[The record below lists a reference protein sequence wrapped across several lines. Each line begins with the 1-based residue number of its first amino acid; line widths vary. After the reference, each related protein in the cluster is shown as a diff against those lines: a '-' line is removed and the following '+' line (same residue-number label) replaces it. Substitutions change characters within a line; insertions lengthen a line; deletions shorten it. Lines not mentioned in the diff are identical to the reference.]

1 VPAETRSL
9 ARARLI
15 ARAPRIALLTVCG
28 VLTLAGL
35 RAAIAPARPAAATNV
50 RTAVAPASVGP
61 FAEAFVRD
69 YLTWTTTDSGQR
81 QQRLGAYIA
90 GDLDDTAGL
99 SPTAGTQQQP
109 LWTIAAAPTPAG
121 RGRWHVTVLAALP
134 GSRRLTLTIPV
145 AVGRTGGLTV
155 TDYPAITALTARGHQ
170 DADRYTTAVD
180 DTELQHVAERATR
193 NYLAGNGP
201 DLQADLAPGAH
212 ITTPDTRSR
221 LLSIDETAWQTPDRQ
236 LAVLATTQLPD
247 GTRIQTRLHLTV
259 TRQTRWFITAI
270 NPQGTP

>member
-1 VPAETRSL
+1 MK
-9 ARARLI
+9 RL
-15 ARAPRIALLTVCG
+15 RHG
-28 VLTLAGL
+28 ML
-35 RAAIAPARPAAATNV
+35 RAVPTAAATDPLFAPHHRDGRFFCPWGAPR
-50 RTAVAPASVGP
+50 RT
-61 FAEAFVRD
+61 
-69 YLTWTTTDSGQR
+69 
-81 QQRLGAYIA
+81 I
-90 GDLDDTAGL
+90 GDLLRWRLARRPPR
-99 SPTAGTQQQP
+99 SPES
-109 LWTIAAAPTPAG
+109 AAIPRTENDGSA
-121 RGRWHVTVLAALP
+121 LA
-134 GSRRLTLTIPV
+134 R
-145 AVGRTGGLTV
+145 
-155 TDYPAITALTARGHQ
+155 
-170 DADRYTTAVD
+170 
-180 DTELQHVAERATR
+180 VAERATR